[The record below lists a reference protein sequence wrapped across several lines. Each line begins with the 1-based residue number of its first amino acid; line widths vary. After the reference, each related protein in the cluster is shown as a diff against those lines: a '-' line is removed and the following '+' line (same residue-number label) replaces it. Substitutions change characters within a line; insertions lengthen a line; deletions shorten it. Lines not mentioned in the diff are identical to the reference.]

1 MSKRVDELIAQG
13 LDALKAATGL
23 SGEEQQIVQ
32 RAISKI
38 EAASV
43 DVPTEEPTDDEAEDS
58 EPEPKA
64 APSRRSSPAG
74 RGKKGK

>member
-1 MSKRVDELIAQG
+1 MSKRVDELIARG

-23 SGEEQQIVQ
+23 SGEEQQLVQ

-43 DVPTEEPTDDEAEDS
+43 DVPAEEPADSSADS

-64 APSRRSSPAG
+64 DESAVVTPRRSA
-74 RGKKGK
+74 RKKG